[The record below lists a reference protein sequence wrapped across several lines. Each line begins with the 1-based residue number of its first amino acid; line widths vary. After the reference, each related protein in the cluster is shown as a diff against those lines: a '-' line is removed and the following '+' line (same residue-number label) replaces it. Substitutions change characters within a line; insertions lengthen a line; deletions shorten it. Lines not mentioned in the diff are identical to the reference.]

1 MKNYTYYFVD
11 GTTSTVE
18 VEDELYDELTYLDK
32 KERSNNRSNTRRH
45 ISLESLM
52 QMNKEPSVLDEYFVG
67 GMFGDISDEKLRRA
81 LSELTERQKELLYD
95 VVIARIPQTEIAE
108 RDNMTLTAV
117 NNRFRRIIKKLQ
129 TYFSE
134 NVDF

>member
-18 VEDELYDELTYLDK
+18 VEDELYDELTDLDK

-52 QMNKEPSVLDEYFVG
+52 QMNKEPSVSDGYFG
-67 GMFGDISDEKLRRA
+67 DGMFGDISDEKLRRA

-95 VVIARIPQTEIAE
+95 VVILRIPQTEIAV
-108 RDNMTLTAV
+108 RDNMSLTAV

>member
-18 VEDELYDELTYLDK
+18 VEDELYDELTDLDK

-52 QMNKEPSVLDEYFVG
+52 QMNKEPSVSDEYFG
-67 GMFGDISDEKLRRA
+67 DGMFGDISDEKLRHA

-95 VVIARIPQTEIAE
+95 VVIARIPQTEIAG
-108 RDNMTLTAV
+108 RDNMSLTAV

>member
-18 VEDELYDELTYLDK
+18 VEDELYDELTDLDK

-52 QMNKEPSVLDEYFVG
+52 QMNKEPSVSDGYFG
-67 GMFGDISDEKLRRA
+67 DGMFGDISDEKLRLS

-95 VVIARIPQTEIAE
+95 VVIARIPQTEIAA
-108 RDNMTLTAV
+108 RDNMSLTAV

>member
-18 VEDELYDELTYLDK
+18 VEDELYDELTDLDK

-52 QMNKEPSVLDEYFVG
+52 QMNKEPSVSDGYFG
-67 GMFGDISDEKLRRA
+67 DGMFGDISDEKLR
-81 LSELTERQKELLYD
+81 LSLSKLTERQKELLYD
-95 VVIARIPQTEIAE
+95 VVIARIPQTEIAA
-108 RDNMTLTAV
+108 RDNMSLTAV